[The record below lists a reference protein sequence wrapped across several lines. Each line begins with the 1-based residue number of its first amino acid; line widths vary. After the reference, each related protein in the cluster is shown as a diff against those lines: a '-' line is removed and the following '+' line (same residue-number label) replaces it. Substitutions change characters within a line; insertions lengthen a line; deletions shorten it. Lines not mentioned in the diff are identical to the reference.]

1 MGSLKRVVPRV
12 AGLVSAA
19 GAIVV
24 SGRIVAFLGFGLI
37 AFLAL
42 TGVFGRD
49 DHREAAQTVLAIL
62 LGRACLVEKLAPA
75 SRPPALVGTARQA
88 NRSAKERSAT
98 RQAAMDSARA
108 GSSARSSA

>member
-37 AFLAL
+37 AL